1 MTTGIASLTSAE
13 KRVKVHPPNSGLLLV
28 VNTAHDIKVIGK
40 SWADELK
47 KKWDNQY
54 CVNIEGTLGSQQC
67 NAKKWRGPCL
77 MGGTKESA
85 TEALQ

>member
-28 VNTAHDIKVIGK
+28 VNTAHNIKVIGK

-47 KKWDNQY
+47 KN
-54 CVNIEGTLGSQQC
+54 GTISTALTQKGLCLVS
-67 NAKKWRGPCL
+67 NAMQRS
-77 MGGTKESA
+77 GGVRV
-85 TEALQ
+85 